1 MGRNESP
8 GTKEPAKS
16 RMTPFMP
23 IIHVVDDDESFRV
36 ALARRLL
43 RLRLLHNPNSV
54 LGRTAAV
61 YEVHTYSSAGD
72 FLLVRGK
79 WDAPHWASCSGALRT
94 GTAVA
99 KAANGWPP
107 AARRRQLACA
117 GRHCWESGTPVAARG
132 HRPAR

>member
-43 RLRLLHNPNSV
+43 R
-54 LGRTAAV
+54 AAV

-79 WDAPHWASCSGALRT
+79 WDAPHWASCSEALRT
-94 GTAVA
+94 GTAAA

-107 AARRRQLACA
+107 AARRRQPACA
-117 GRHCWESGTPVAARG
+117 GRRCWESGTLVAARG
-132 HRPAR
+132 PRPAQ